1 MKKVFEGVKA
11 ANEDSSSNNTPPQI
25 MMNDSSALSA
35 LSFPVV
41 RLIFTS
47 QSLVVTA
54 TNTTSLSFAETLY
67 EDIFGIARGKW
78 VYFGC
83 YAKCHEKV
91 KLHFVTL

>member
-1 MKKVFEGVKA
+1 MKA
-11 ANEDSSSNNTPPQI
+11 ANEDSFGNNTPQI

-35 LSFPVV
+35 LSFPEV

-54 TNTTSLSFAETLY
+54 TNTTSLPFAETLF
-67 EDIFGIARGKW
+67 EDIIGIARGKW
-78 VYFGC
+78 VYFGF
-83 YAKCHEKV
+83 YVKRHEKV